1 MANYLSRREA
11 AREMMAQVG
20 DQLVIC
26 GLGSPVSDVSREN
39 ERDLNFYLVGAMGS
53 AVPTGLGL
61 ALAQPERSIV
71 VVTGDAELMMNLGIL
86 ATIGVKQP
94 RNLSILVFDNE
105 RFGETGQQV
114 SHTAYGIDIAGV
126 ATACRFAA
134 TATRAAPRRTRAHPH
149 PHARAPRTRI
159 CAVIK
164 VDPERVPILIPIKD
178 GVVVK
183 ARFRQALLGRY

>member
-1 MANYLSRREA
+1 MATYLSRRVA
-11 AREMMAQVG
+11 ARELMAQVS
-20 DQLVIC
+20 DQLIIC
-26 GLGSPVSDVSREN
+26 GLGSPVSDVAREK

-53 AVPTGLGL
+53 AVPMGLGL
-61 ALAQPERSIV
+61 ALAQPERGVV

-134 TATRAAPRRTRAHPH
+134 TAIIQRQEELAPALARTHAHEGPYL
-149 PHARAPRTRI
+149 
-159 CAVIK
+159 AVIK

-178 GVVVK
+178 GAVVK

>member
-1 MANYLSRREA
+1 M
-11 AREMMAQVG
+11 
-20 DQLVIC
+20 
-26 GLGSPVSDVSREN
+26 
-39 ERDLNFYLVGAMGS
+39 
-53 AVPTGLGL
+53 GLGL
-61 ALAQPERSIV
+61 ALAQPERSVV

-114 SHTAYGIDIAGV
+114 SHTAYGIDISGV

-134 TATRAAPRRTRAHPH
+134 TALVRRQEELASAL
-149 PHARAPRTRI
+149 ARTHTHEGPYL
-159 CAVIK
+159 AVIK

-178 GVVVK
+178 GVVTK

>member
-11 AREMMAQVG
+11 ARELMAQVG
-20 DQLVIC
+20 DQLIIC
-26 GLGSPVSDVSREN
+26 GLGSPVSDVAREK

-53 AVPTGLGL
+53 AVPMGLGL
-61 ALAQPERSIV
+61 ALAQPERS
-71 VVTGDAELMMNLGIL
+71 TGDAELMMNLGIL

-114 SHTAYGIDIAGV
+114 SHTAYGIDIAAV

-134 TATRAAPRRTRAHPH
+134 TNLVRRQEELTPALTRTHAHEGPYL
-149 PHARAPRTRI
+149 
-159 CAVIK
+159 AVIK

-178 GVVVK
+178 GAVVK

>member
-1 MANYLSRREA
+1 MANYLSRRDA
-11 AREMMAQVG
+11 ARELMAQVG
-20 DQLVIC
+20 DQLIIC
-26 GLGSPVSDVSREN
+26 GLGSPVSDVSREK

-53 AVPTGLGL
+53 AVPLGLGL
-61 ALAQPERSIV
+61 ALAQPERSVV

-114 SHTAYGIDIAGV
+114 SHTAYGIDITGV

-134 TATRAAPRRTRAHPH
+134 TVVVRQPEDLAPALARTHAHEGPYL
-149 PHARAPRTRI
+149 
-159 CAVIK
+159 AVVK

-178 GVVVK
+178 GVVIK
-183 ARFRQALLGRY
+183 ARFREALLGRY

>member
-1 MANYLSRREA
+1 MANYLSRHEA
-11 AREMMAQVG
+11 ARELMVQVG
-20 DQLVIC
+20 DQLIIC

-39 ERDLNFYLVGAMGS
+39 DRDLNFYLVGAMGS
-53 AVPTGLGL
+53 AVPLGLGL
-61 ALAQPERSIV
+61 ALAQPDRSIV
-71 VVTGDAELMMNLGIL
+71 VVTGDAELMMNVGIL

-114 SHTAYGIDIAGV
+114 SHTAFGIDIAGV

-134 TATRAAPRRTRAHPH
+134 TALVRRPEDLAPALARTHAHEGPYL
-149 PHARAPRTRI
+149 
-159 CAVIK
+159 AVIK
-164 VDPERVPILIPIKD
+164 VDPERVPIRIPIKD
-178 GVVVK
+178 GVIGK